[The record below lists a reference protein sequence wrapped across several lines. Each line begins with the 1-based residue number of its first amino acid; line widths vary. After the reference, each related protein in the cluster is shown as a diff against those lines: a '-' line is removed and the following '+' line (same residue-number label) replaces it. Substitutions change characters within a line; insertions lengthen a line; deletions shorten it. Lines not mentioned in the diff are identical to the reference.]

1 VAAGFNSIG
10 IQSAGGAGKVL
21 AEWIVNG
28 QPPMDLWDVDIRR
41 MMPFQRNRSY
51 LHDRTVEALG
61 LLYAMHWPF
70 RQPESAR
77 GARKSPFHSRLEE
90 CGACYGETAGWE
102 RANWFAKG
110 DQARQYD
117 YSWKRQNWFDN
128 SAAEHRAVRE
138 SVGVYD
144 MTSFGKLRVEGK
156 DAERLLNMVCE
167 GVEVPTDEEQA
178 DAWAESQE
186 KAESEG
192 REVPTTKDV
201 KETVQKRKAANGGEY
216 KPPKVDKPTRTVP
229 VGPDLAVFDKLFGQA
244 IRKYDECAAH
254 YKWSDKP
261 EHGELLDAA
270 GCISEKYAELVRGL
284 E

>member
-1 VAAGFNSIG
+1 MSTEIKNIEPLTPAEFKDYKFHCDSVRINLQTVSDATEEIGESLGVIKSQRLYRQDYETFAEFVNSEYGKSATWAYQQLEKIRVLTNLKSVDSNLQTEPTVA
-10 IQSAGGAGKVL
+10 QSHQL
-21 AEWIVNG
+21 SSL
-28 QPPMDLWDVDIRR
+28 P
-41 MMPFQRNRSY
+41 
-51 LHDRTVEALG
+51 
-61 LLYAMHWPF
+61 
-70 RQPESAR
+70 
-77 GARKSPFHSRLEE
+77 
-90 CGACYGETAGWE
+90 
-102 RANWFAKG
+102 
-110 DQARQYD
+110 
-117 YSWKRQNWFDN
+117 
-128 SAAEHRAVRE
+128 
-138 SVGVYD
+138 
-144 MTSFGKLRVEGK
+144 
-156 DAERLLNMVCE
+156 
-167 GVEVPTDEEQA
+167 DEEQA